1 MCTVHGKVMVSP
13 SALVRLV
20 GVEMMVA
27 MGEVAGVDEA
37 KVRRARGRPIGPMP
51 IMPIMPIMPVK
62 PIDDLGLQTID
73 QLMYS
78 TYHLFLVCRMVI
90 WPRCEQKCHKTL
102 ASSSLSF
109 KTKYQYTIVPAIVSP
124 STDPVQWPGD

>member
-1 MCTVHGKVMVSP
+1 MVSP

-37 KVRRARGRPIGPMP
+37 KVRRARGRPIGPIGP
-51 IMPIMPIMPVK
+51 MPIMPIMPVMPVK
-62 PIDDLGLQTID
+62 PSDDLGLQTID

-78 TYHLFLVCRMVI
+78 TYHLSLVCRMVI
-90 WPRCEQKCHKTL
+90 
-102 ASSSLSF
+102 
-109 KTKYQYTIVPAIVSP
+109 
-124 STDPVQWPGD
+124 